1 MKRGHDLSEIWV
13 EKRVG
18 PCLAWDYNKALCRAV
33 EWSSCSRSVHTTRY
47 NAGTHYTKLLS
58 PTFLDGERYLN
69 RGASE
74 SAFWS
79 SKHHS

>member
-1 MKRGHDLSEIWV
+1 MSEIWV
-13 EKRVG
+13 EERVG

-33 EWSSCSRSVHTTRY
+33 EWFSGSRSVHTTRY
-47 NAGTHYTKLLS
+47 STSTYYTKLLS
-58 PTFLDGERYLN
+58 SKFHDGGRYLN
-69 RGASE
+69 RDASV